1 MNTKSFRL
9 GRIFGCLVC
18 LVFLAGNLQ
27 AQKSDAGSISGRVLD
42 QSGAVV
48 PGADVVAAD
57 SSTGFSQAAVSD
69 DIGLYHF
76 SALRVGAYSVSASL
90 VGFQTVKQDN
100 ITVSAGAQVSLD
112 FTLSPGQITETVEV
126 RATTLRLQTQE
137 NTVKGKIFLDQ
148 VENLPLNS
156 RSLFELA
163 LLNPSV
169 YTSLQKSNGA
179 GMLYNMNGQNAMGY
193 YLMHDG
199 VEAGIGGDGTYYAG
213 NNFFMSVMSVDAIQE
228 YDIAT
233 SNYSA
238 DIKGS
243 SGYVNIVSKTGTNDF
258 HGTGVYFGRN
268 STLGARNFFAA
279 EKGDRTL
286 NNLGGTVTGPIKQ
299 DKVFFMVSYET
310 QQIRDNTAIFAQVP
324 TQFLRDRMDP
334 AFLQFVKNTPLPN
347 EAIPGN
353 PDVGN
358 LRRNEPIHHSQHLVT
373 GRVDI
378 NLSESSRVFVQ
389 YTFNHGE
396 RTGGSLFGG
405 EAYELSQPERHQ
417 TAALGWTKTFS
428 PHLVNNLKLG
438 LNRFL
443 QGRVRGVTD
452 PADALLPGVSIPGV
466 TLFQPRNLKKLG
478 NTQPQLSNKTTW
490 VKGRHTLSFGGS
502 YVFLLSGQ
510 NQFNPLGIRFDSIDD
525 FVANTASSLGSS
537 FGVDGTQNGEH
548 LSYHQRAFYI
558 QDDIRVTP
566 TLTLNLGLRY
576 DNFGVFSDSHG
587 NAVNVI
593 RFPDDPIRPPGA
605 PLYETNH
612 DFGPRVGLAW
622 RPSTDRPMV
631 IRAGFG
637 QFFGK
642 RISGQ
647 MGDVL
652 ALNSVMPFRIN
663 PTDFSPISFPFSPEL
678 LAAGRFGALGRFT
691 FDPFSKDYYSLQWN
705 LTGEYQFGEATTLS
719 IGYVGNRG
727 VHVPRTARPNTFDPR
742 IGSRPNTDFGTIF
755 AVENQDNTHYHG
767 LQASLRRRFSDKL
780 AFDLHYAWAH
790 STGTSTGFLEISAAV
805 GFDDNQIQTHQN
817 TSLSRGNLPN
827 DIRHNFSSS
836 FVYDLPY
843 LSNANPFAQHVLGG
857 WKMSSIV
864 RINSGLPFNVRT
876 GESTGDGDRRQ
887 VPDVVPGASLTLS
900 GVSPADG
907 IVNRA
912 AFTIPT
918 RVDPTLQLVLGNYGN
933 NSLNM
938 PTAFAADWMLGKR
951 IFGAEDWNIDFRA
964 EFFNVFNHPIFS
976 PPRSGRAGTSFLSP
990 NFGKSTSASQ
1000 ERQIQFSVRFSF

>member
-1 MNTKSFRL
+1 MNIKSFRL

-27 AQKSDAGSISGRVLD
+27 AQKSDAGSISGRVMD

-48 PGADVVAAD
+48 PGADVVVTDATTA
-57 SSTGFSQAAVSD
+57 FSQAAVSD

-76 SALRVGAYSVSASL
+76 SALRVGTYSVSASL

-100 ITVSAGAQVSLD
+100 IAVSAGAQVSLD
-112 FTLSPGQITETVEV
+112 FTLSPGQISETVEV
-126 RATTLRLQTQE
+126 TSTTQRLQTQE

-148 VENLPLNS
+148 VQNLPLNS
-156 RSLFELA
+156 RSLFELG

-169 YTSLQKSNGA
+169 YTSFQQSGA
-179 GMLYNMNGQNAMGY
+179 AMQYNMNGQNAMGY

-199 VEAGIGGDGTYYAG
+199 VEAGIGGDGQYYAG

-228 YDIAT
+228 YDVAT

-243 SGYVNIVSKTGTNDF
+243 SGYVNIVSRTGTNDF
-258 HGTGVYFGRN
+258 HGTGFYFVRN
-268 STLGARNFFAA
+268 SSMGARNFFAA
-279 EKGDRTL
+279 DKGDFTL
-286 NNLGGTVTGPIKQ
+286 NNFGGTVTGPIKQ
-299 DKVFFMVSYET
+299 DKVFFLVSYET
-310 QQIRDNTAIFAQVP
+310 QQISDNEPKFSQVP
-324 TQFLRDRMDP
+324 TQFLRNRMDP
-334 AFLQFVKNTPLPN
+334 AYLQHVKNTPLPN

-358 LRRNEPIHHSQHLVT
+358 LRRNEPIDHSQHMVT

-378 NLSESSRVFVQ
+378 NFSETSRVFVQ

-396 RTGGSLFGG
+396 RIGGSLFGG
-405 EAYELSQPERHQ
+405 DAYELSQPERHQ

-490 VKGRHTLSFGGS
+490 VKGRHTISFGGG

-510 NQFNPLGIRFDSIDD
+510 NQFNPLGITFPSIDA
-525 FVANTASSLGSS
+525 FVANRGTALGAT
-537 FGVDGTQNGEH
+537 FGEDGTQNGEH
-548 LSYHQRAFYI
+548 LSYHQRALYI

-566 TLTLNLGLRY
+566 TFTLNLGLRY
-576 DNFGVFSDSHG
+576 DTFGVFSDSHG

-593 RFPDDPIRPPGA
+593 NGPFDPVRPPGA
-605 PLYETNH
+605 PLYKNNH
-612 DFGPRVGLAW
+612 DFGPRIGFAW
-622 RPSTDRPMV
+622 RPSTDRSMV
-631 IRAGFG
+631 IRGGFG

-652 ALNSVMPFRIN
+652 ALNSVSPFRIN
-663 PTDFSPISFPFSPEL
+663 ESDFSPISYPFSPEL
-678 LAAGRFGALGRFT
+678 LATGRNTSLGRFS
-691 FDPFSKDYYSLQWN
+691 FDPNSKDYYTLQWN
-705 LTGEYQFGEATTLS
+705 LTGEIQIGEATTWSL
-719 IGYVGNRG
+719 GYVGNRG
-727 VHVPRTARPNTFDPR
+727 VHVPRTARPNAFDAR
-742 IGSRPNTDFGTIF
+742 IGQRPNLDFNF
-755 AVENQDNTHYHG
+755 VAHVENTDNTHYHG
-767 LQASLRRRFSDKL
+767 LQTSLRRRFTDKL
-780 AFDLHYAWAH
+780 AYDLHYAWAH

-805 GFDDNQIQTHQN
+805 GFDDNQVQTHYN

-843 LSNANPFAQHVLGG
+843 LSNADPFVQHVLGG
-857 WKMSSIV
+857 WKMSGIV
-864 RINSGLPFNVRT
+864 RINSGLPFNIRT
-876 GESTGDGDRRQ
+876 GMDAGDNTFQQ
-887 VPDVVPGASLTLS
+887 VPDTVPGASFMLS

-912 AFTIPT
+912 AFTTPT
-918 RVDPTLQLVLGNYGN
+918 KLNTDLNLFLGNYGN
-933 NSLNM
+933 NSLRM

-951 IFGAEDWNIDFRA
+951 IYSAEDWNIDFRA

-976 PPRSGRAGTSFLSP
+976 PPRDGRRGTNLLSP
-990 NFGKSTSASQ
+990 NFGKSTAASQ
-1000 ERQIQFSVRFSF
+1000 GRQIQFSFRFSF